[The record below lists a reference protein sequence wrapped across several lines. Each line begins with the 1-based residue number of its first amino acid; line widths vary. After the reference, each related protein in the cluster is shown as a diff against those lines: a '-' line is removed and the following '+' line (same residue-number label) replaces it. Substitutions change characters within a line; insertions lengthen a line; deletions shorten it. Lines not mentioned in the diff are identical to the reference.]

1 MSIKYSQED
10 AEFLA
15 DWFNYSNQVSTG
27 IISKDLKDAFDKA
40 DDIRIGLTQ
49 SMFENSNWRFKF
61 FWKNKRIAK
70 VYDERQLNV
79 RQSAYRCEEVS
90 DG

>member
-1 MSIKYSQED
+1 MSIKFSQED

-27 IISKDLKDAFDKA
+27 IISKELKDAFDKA
-40 DDIRIGLTQ
+40 DDIRIDLTQ
-49 SMFENSNWRFKF
+49 SMFENSRWRFSF
-61 FWKNKRIAK
+61 VGKNKRIAK
-70 VYDERQLNV
+70 IYYDK
-79 RQSAYRCEEVS
+79 EVS